1 MYEASSWSTG
11 GGSGMKASYI
21 VPIILGGSFFLGA
34 GILMILLAAS
44 LPYGSYHALW
54 TVLFNVLAL
63 MWPQLCRG
71 CDFSQASFDN
81 DCGGSFGDVNDVV
94 AARTR
99 VWVFVIVS
107 LMMVC
112 QGSTIWIAIAN
123 YDKAP
128 DAWPAIALILNCFLQ
143 SISGILFFAAR

>member
-1 MYEASSWSTG
+1 MNTAPR
-11 GGSGMKASYI
+11 YI

-34 GILMILLAAS
+34 GIMMILLAAS
-44 LPYGSYHALW
+44 LPAGSYHALW
-54 TVLFNVLAL
+54 TVLFMVFAL
-63 MWPQLCRG
+63 LFPQLCRG
-71 CDFSQASFDN
+71 CNFSEIHLD
-81 DCGGSFGDVNDVV
+81 DDGGEYSLADVHDVV

-99 VWVFVIVS
+99 VWVFLIIS

-128 DAWPAIALILNCFLQ
+128 YSWPSIALILNCLLQ
-143 SISGILFFAAR
+143 SLSGILFFAAR